1 MNTALVCLMVIVYA
15 FLTGGCAESPV
26 EGENLL
32 YRNEI
37 IQFVNEHEQEL
48 LDSVRE
54 IEEYELPKY
63 AAPPFTSS
71 DLGFERV
78 FIRHT
83 DYTSLDIH
91 AGATL
96 KGITEDYEGLYV
108 YLEGVGC
115 LTTYDMPATESLFE
129 SGMIKYINVYESG
142 SITFS
147 TIYTNGSWGPGLYYD
162 IAYYMQDVEQ
172 QLNEANGWQSA
183 GEGWYRI
190 SDGNSRYL
198 YQITEC
204 LYYDFTIY

>member
-15 FLTGGCAESPV
+15 FLTGGCAGSPV

-115 LTTYDMPATESLFE
+115 LTTYDMPTTELLFE
-129 SGMIKYINVYESG
+129 SGMIEYIDVYESG
-142 SITFS
+142 NISFYT
-147 TIYTNGSWGPGLYYD
+147 TYTNGSWGTGLYYQ
-162 IAYYMQDVEQ
+162 ILYVQNGEQ
-172 QLNEANGWQSA
+172 PSEDYGWQA
-183 GEGWYRI
+183 VDGGWYRI
-190 SDGNSRYL
+190 SDGNSRYVS
-198 YQITEC
+198 QVTEY
-204 LYYDFTIY
+204 LYYEFTKY